1 MSTLRTEVAAA
12 ILGENIYI
20 IGGFDKS
27 GRLTNIVDV
36 YKFNNNS
43 WSKAAAAH
51 YHSHYIIVL
60 CYCCFFIN

>member
-43 WSKAAAAH
+43 WSKAEAH
-51 YHSHYIIVL
+51 YHSHYSIVL
-60 CYCCFFIN
+60 YYCCFFIN

>member
-60 CYCCFFIN
+60 YYCCFFIN

>member
-20 IGGFDKS
+20 IGGSDKS

-43 WSKAAAAH
+43 WSKEAAH

-60 CYCCFFIN
+60 YYCCFFIN